1 MSPVASAAARPPG
14 ATVPLLSIVTPAYNA
29 ANHLGDCIASVIAA
43 CDPALPIEQQLEHLI
58 LDGGSS
64 DGSVDLLEQA
74 GDRHPHLRWLS
85 EADSGQPA
93 AINKGLRLARGRFIG
108 HLNADDLYYP
118 ASLKAVRDALLGSA
132 ADLDRTLVIG
142 NLAIS
147 DASGR
152 IVHTTRRQ
160 RFGLYPLLLG
170 EMPINPLSYFYPR
183 QLHQRIGWLDEADH
197 YSHDLDLLIR
207 LAPHLRPLALEQ
219 VLGEFR
225 MVASSK
231 TLQTIAE
238 GSLEVHKMAVIGRH
252 RASLGR
258 RQRLLLNGWRLRNK
272 LSGLAR
278 LLLPTPAS
286 GR

>member
-1 MSPVASAAARPPG
+1 MTPPDD
-14 ATVPLLSIVTPAYNA
+14 ADRQAPLLSIITPAYNA
-29 ANHLGDCIASVIAA
+29 AGHLGDCIASVIAA
-43 CDPALPIEQQLEHLI
+43 SDPSLPIEQQLEHLI

-64 DGSVDLLEQA
+64 DGSVPLLEELA
-74 GDRHPHLRWLS
+74 GRHPHLRWLS

-108 HLNADDLYYP
+108 HLNADDIYYP
-118 ASLKAVRDALLGSA
+118 GTLQAVRDTLLSSP
-132 ADLDRTLVIG
+132 ADLSRTLVIG

-147 DASGR
+147 DASGT
-152 IVHTTRRQ
+152 ITHTTSRQ

-197 YSHDLDLLIR
+197 FSHDLDLLIR
-207 LAPHLRPLALEQ
+207 LAPHLTPLSLPQ
-219 VLGEFR
+219 VFGEFR
-225 MVASSK
+225 MVDGSK
-231 TLQTIAE
+231 TVQTIAE
-238 GSLEVHKMAVIGRH
+238 GSLQERKLAVIQRH

-258 RQRLLLNGWRLRNK
+258 RQKLLLHSWRLRNK

-278 LLLPTPAS
+278 RLQPAPPP
-286 GR
+286 GRP

>member
-1 MSPVASAAARPPG
+1 MSHPA
-14 ATVPLLSIVTPAYNA
+14 PLLSIVTPAYNA
-29 ANHLGDCIASVIAA
+29 AAHLGDCIASVITA

-64 DGSVDLLEQA
+64 DGSVALLQELA
-74 GDRHPHLRWLS
+74 GRHPHLRWLS

-108 HLNADDLYYP
+108 HLNADDIYYP
-118 ASLKAVRDALLGSA
+118 GTLQAVRDTLLTGQS
-132 ADLDRTLVIG
+132 DLEHTLVIG

-147 DASGR
+147 DEGGT

-183 QLHQRIGWLDEADH
+183 QLHQQIGWLDESDH
-197 YSHDLDLLIR
+197 FSHDLDLLIR
-207 LAPHLRPLALEQ
+207 LAPHLRPLALDQ
-219 VLGEFR
+219 VFGEFR
-225 MVASSK
+225 MVAGSK

-238 GSLEVHKMAVIGRH
+238 GSLQERKLAVIQRH
-252 RASLGR
+252 RAGLGR
-258 RQRLLLNGWRLRNK
+258 RQRLLLHGWRLRNK

-278 LLLPTPAS
+278 RLQPAPS
-286 GR
+286 RSRR